1 MHELSICQS
10 LIRQIEAL
18 ARQHR
23 AQAITRV
30 TLQIGPLSGV
40 APELLEQ
47 AFRVARKGTLAET
60 ARMVTWRA
68 PIRVRC
74 EQCGKESAATIN
86 HLTCARCGDG
96 HTQLISGNEMQLVS
110 VELLGG
116 GHTLP
121 SNGNQEDTA
130 YV

>member
-1 MHELSICQS
+1 MHELSICQA

-18 ARQHR
+18 ARQHG

-47 AFRVARKGTLAET
+47 AFSVARHGSLAESS
-60 ARMVTWRA
+60 RLVTLLA

-74 EQCGKESAATIN
+74 EQCGMESEAVIN
-86 HLTCARCGDG
+86 RLVCGHCG
-96 HTQLISGNEMQLVS
+96 GERTQLLSGDEMHLLSIELAGADDTLQISATTGE
-110 VELLGG
+110 
-116 GHTLP
+116 
-121 SNGNQEDTA
+121 TA